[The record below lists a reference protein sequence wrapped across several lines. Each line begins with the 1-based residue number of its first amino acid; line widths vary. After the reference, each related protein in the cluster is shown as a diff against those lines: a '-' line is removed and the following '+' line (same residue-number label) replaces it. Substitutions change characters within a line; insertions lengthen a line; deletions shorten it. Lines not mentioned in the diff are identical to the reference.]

1 MNLVLYS
8 GGGSRENRRLLQETA
23 TLLKGKIDPLVVFV
37 PADSEDAEE
46 DFADFQRK
54 FRATGIRRFLLFP
67 LHQRLTKKRLK
78 TLFSA
83 DAIYLGGG
91 NTFYFLK
98 TIRAKGLLD
107 KFRRYSKSGG
117 ILMGLSAGS
126 ILLTPTITT
135 AAVPSQD
142 SDDNEINLRN
152 WRGLGLVPFEFSP
165 HYYFSKTGDQEL
177 LEYSKTCQHP
187 IYACKDGEGI
197 VVRDGKIHFIGAV
210 KVFHRGTKMRVH

>member
-1 MNLVLYS
+1 MLYS
-8 GGGSRENRRLLQETA
+8 GGGSRENRRLLQETS
-23 TLLKGKIDPLVVFV
+23 TLLKGKKDPLVVFV

-54 FRATGIRRFLLFP
+54 FRSTGVSRFLLFP
-67 LHQRLTKKRLK
+67 LSQRLTKKRMRI
-78 TLFSA
+78 LFSA

-98 TIRAKGLLD
+98 TIRAKGLLH

-142 SDDNEINLRN
+142 SDENDVNLRN
-152 WRGLGLVPFEFSP
+152 WRGMGLVPFEFSP
-165 HYYFSKTGDQEL
+165 HYYFSKSGDREL
-177 LEYSKTCQHP
+177 IEYSKNCEHP

-197 VVRDGKIHFIGAV
+197 VVKNGEIRFIGAV
-210 KVFHRGTKMRVH
+210 KVFHRGAKMRVQ